1 MDDTEKLSQMMIR
14 CGLATGHGDT
24 IDDLIFELEKQIKN
38 TSHAFSDALKKIAQL
53 REALAEITNIVNP
66 QYYGAE
72 IQEIARE
79 ALKEKE

>member
-1 MDDTEKLSQMMIR
+1 
-14 CGLATGHGDT
+14 
-24 IDDLIFELEKQIKN
+24 
-38 TSHAFSDALKKIAQL
+38 L

>member
-1 MDDTEKLSQMMIR
+1 MMEENENEQLRQLRGDLRLAITADTEYCKLIE
-14 CGLATGHGDT
+14 
-24 IDDLIFELEKQIKN
+24 DDNKR
-38 TSHAFSDALKKIAQL
+38 L

-79 ALKEKE
+79 ALKKIYGEAE

>member
-1 MDDTEKLSQMMIR
+1 MEHSMMEENENEQLRQLRGDLRLAITADTEYCKLIE
-14 CGLATGHGDT
+14 
-24 IDDLIFELEKQIKN
+24 DDNKR
-38 TSHAFSDALKKIAQL
+38 L

-79 ALKEKE
+79 ALKKIYGEAE

>member
-1 MDDTEKLSQMMIR
+1 
-14 CGLATGHGDT
+14 
-24 IDDLIFELEKQIKN
+24 
-38 TSHAFSDALKKIAQL
+38 L

-79 ALKEKE
+79 ALNIVLANFENGDY

>member
-38 TSHAFSDALKKIAQL
+38 TSHAFSDARAMMAMHDNK
-53 REALAEITNIVNP
+53 NP
-66 QYYGAE
+66 KDPYYSWKTE
-72 IQEIARE
+72 KPSRDRR
-79 ALKEKE
+79 KE